1 MRIYNSLS
9 RKIEEFKPQH
19 EDLVTMYCCGPT
31 VYMYTTIGN
40 FRTYFLAD
48 LVDRT
53 LIFNGYKVHY
63 IMNITD
69 VGHLSGDNDG
79 DPDRGADKM
88 EKSAEKEGKS
98 AKEIAEFYTKDFL
111 RQYDKLNLKKPIKF
125 TKATEYID
133 KQIQLVGTLEDKGYS
148 YRTSDGIYFDT
159 ARFKDYGKL
168 SGLSIE
174 NIKEGARVEINPEKR
189 NPTDFALWKF
199 SPSEVRRQQEW
210 DSPWGRGYPGW
221 HLECSAMS
229 LAELGESIDIHLGGE
244 DLKMI
249 HHQNE
254 LAQSECATGKE
265 FVKYWIHGAFMQ
277 VEGGRMGKSLGNAYT
292 LTDLEEKGFDP
303 MVLRYFY
310 MMAHYRSPLNF
321 TWEALQ
327 NAQNSLKKLYDLVS
341 GLKPEKD
348 GKVSEKYLARFKEKV
363 NDDINMPEAL
373 AVMWEMLKNSISEA
387 SKLATVVKMD
397 EILGLR
403 LDEKIGYEIPQK
415 IMDLA
420 RTRIEYRKNGIWD
433 KADVLRRQIS
443 DAGFVVEDL
452 PDGTFKVKK
461 RL

>member
-1 MRIYNSLS
+1 
-9 RKIEEFKPQH
+9 
-19 EDLVTMYCCGPT
+19 
-31 VYMYTTIGN
+31 
-40 FRTYFLAD
+40 
-48 LVDRT
+48 
-53 LIFNGYKVHY
+53 
-63 IMNITD
+63 
-69 VGHLSGDNDG
+69 
-79 DPDRGADKM
+79 
-88 EKSAEKEGKS
+88 
-98 AKEIAEFYTKDFL
+98 
-111 RQYDKLNLKKPIKF
+111 
-125 TKATEYID
+125 
-133 KQIQLVGTLEDKGYS
+133 
-148 YRTSDGIYFDT
+148 
-159 ARFKDYGKL
+159 
-168 SGLSIE
+168 
-174 NIKEGARVEINPEKR
+174 
-189 NPTDFALWKF
+189 
-199 SPSEVRRQQEW
+199 
-210 DSPWGRGYPGW
+210 
-221 HLECSAMS
+221 
-229 LAELGESIDIHLGGE
+229 
-244 DLKMI
+244 
-249 HHQNE
+249 
-254 LAQSECATGKE
+254 
-265 FVKYWIHGAFMQ
+265 MQ